1 MEITKVVKPFIRR
14 GANTFG
20 DIVYMRTPQYALVTG
35 LLSDF
40 NPFSYFSHSM
50 SLKLTAFLTF
60 HELPLTIIKVNSN
73 Y

>member
-40 NPFSYFSHSM
+40 NPFSYF
-50 SLKLTAFLTF
+50 FPF
-60 HELPLTIIKVNSN
+60 HVFKVNSISYLPWIAFN
-73 Y
+73 NN